1 VPLRTK
7 SKKISSS
14 TIPPYTR
21 DTRSLKKALQ
31 NQSSFNSETCP
42 IVEMHSKKDMDHID
56 KPNDQKQLQ
65 TDKTTTDVS
74 QAITFEHQNSNDEHN
89 DYPTQSDD
97 TFQLHEEI
105 SQEEEEEENASQAS
119 NIINQTNADSPSLSH
134 PFSHANRNS
143 NSNSDS
149 ETIPVIFTGAHLSPT
164 NRQDDY

>member
-1 VPLRTK
+1 
-7 SKKISSS
+7 
-14 TIPPYTR
+14 
-21 DTRSLKKALQ
+21 
-31 NQSSFNSETCP
+31 
-42 IVEMHSKKDMDHID
+42 MDHID

-65 TDKTTTDVS
+65 TVKTTTDVS

-97 TFQLHEEI
+97 TFQLHEDI
-105 SQEEEEEENASQAS
+105 SQEEEEEEEENASQVG

-134 PFSHANRNS
+134 PFSHTNGNS

-149 ETIPVIFTGAHLSPT
+149 ETIPVIFTGAHLSAT